1 MTITLEEINDRRL
14 RMPESNNGPTKD
26 EREMMSWVKKE
37 YGLEDEK
44 PSDLM
49 RWSLQARHA
58 VLKRDVQIG
67 ELKAEIERLG
77 KELEETKRYW
87 EECQIEHH
95 KRNLECQRLR
105 KVVDAVRGARN
116 ATDNEQFRRAMD
128 VVAERMRELEESD
141 V

>member
-1 MTITLEEINDRRL
+1 
-14 RMPESNNGPTKD
+14 MPESNNGPTKD

-67 ELKAEIERLG
+67 ELKAENE
-77 KELEETKRYW
+77 
-87 EECQIEHH
+87 
-95 KRNLECQRLR
+95 RLR
-105 KVVDAVRGARN
+105 KVVDAVRGVRN
-116 ATDNEQFRRAMD
+116 ATDNKHFHRAMRAL
-128 VVAERMRELEESD
+128 AEQMRELEESD

>member
-1 MTITLEEINDRRL
+1 
-14 RMPESNNGPTKD
+14 MPESNNGPTKD

-67 ELKAEIERLG
+67 ELKAEIERL
-77 KELEETKRYW
+77 
-87 EECQIEHH
+87 
-95 KRNLECQRLR
+95 R
-105 KVVDAVRGARN
+105 KVVDAVRGVRN
-116 ATDNEQFRRAMD
+116 ATDNKHFHRAMRAL
-128 VVAERMRELEESD
+128 AEQMRELEESD

>member
-1 MTITLEEINDRRL
+1 LEEINDRRL

-67 ELKAEIERLG
+67 ELKAENERL
-77 KELEETKRYW
+77 
-87 EECQIEHH
+87 
-95 KRNLECQRLR
+95 
-105 KVVDAVRGARN
+105 
-116 ATDNEQFRRAMD
+116 RR
-128 VVAERMRELEESD
+128 VAEAATSLIEYGYGDDRMKLKNALRELEDSD
-141 V
+141 E